1 MSLPPAPVIRK
12 RTFWPSQSD
21 LLSAKQKAINR
32 SCEIGCDPTI
42 VFQTAVGM
50 SLTYYPTDCHSEPC
64 TVVIQYGPE
73 SLPLSSLLAY
83 LNYATGSAPFTFSA
97 VLGSNRVTIQ
107 PDPCYSFI
115 VNDITGGCC
124 DLSGEGYLGIAA
136 LFLHHLGI
144 VIPVGEV
151 QTAAVTG
158 DPLADRTGAYPLI
171 PIKPPSPTKQGTSR
185 TIHLPLPPDGAGI
198 LLTAIYVDG
207 DSYDLVLATTAS
219 YTFVD
224 LSEGQHTVQIAWQT
238 YYDQGPLSDA
248 LTLPAIAC

>member
-1 MSLPPAPVIRK
+1 
-12 RTFWPSQSD
+12 
-21 LLSAKQKAINR
+21 
-32 SCEIGCDPTI
+32 
-42 VFQTAVGM
+42 
-50 SLTYYPTDCHSEPC
+50 
-64 TVVIQYGPE
+64 
-73 SLPLSSLLAY
+73 
-83 LNYATGSAPFTFSA
+83 
-97 VLGSNRVTIQ
+97 
-107 PDPCYSFI
+107 